1 MSRRRS
7 RVAAKP
13 RPRDTA
19 PLPSR
24 CLVILRSRL
33 DASTARA
40 LGRDLAVSDATI
52 TRAVRGE
59 GLTPSMRR
67 LLELQLLAP
76 ASGENTHHGRAD
88 ANAA

>member
-1 MSRRRS
+1 MTNR
-7 RVAAKP
+7 KP
-13 RPRDTA
+13 RPKGTA

-24 CLVILRSRL
+24 CLVVLRSRL